1 MPGRDSSC
9 KTEKHYWS
17 ENRGRGPY
25 DCADVWDRARERTRR
40 ELGRRHLKAR
50 YDSASRIVE
59 TIAGRKRPQ
68 SEAARVELIFNQ
80 NVARWKSETLHW
92 SSIQKMISHPS
103 YLRIIGIG
111 KPVIPLLIRELHN
124 NPDHWFAALEAV
136 TGENPVPPTANFPQA
151 VAAWVEWWERNNDSR
166 RVTGTLS

>member
-9 KTEKHYWS
+9 KTERYHWS
-17 ENRGRGPY
+17 ENQRRSLY

-40 ELGRRHLKAR
+40 ELGRRHRKSQLR
-50 YDSASRIVE
+50 FSEPDCQS
-59 TIAGRKRPQ
+59 IAGRKRPQ

-80 NVARWKSETLHW
+80 NVARWKSETVHW

-103 YLRIIGIG
+103 YLRIIGLG
-111 KPVIPLLIRELHN
+111 KPAIPLLVRELHG

-136 TGENPVPPTANFPQA
+136 TGENPVPPTANFAQA
-151 VAAWVEWWERNNDSR
+151 VAAWVEWWERSNDSR